1 MANQKADVDQVCSE
15 YAAKF
20 QVLADPLR
28 LKMLLLLRDGEK
40 CVCDIMEV
48 LQIKQPLASY
58 HLKMMVDQ
66 GILHK
71 RKKGTWNYY
80 EMATDIEAWIQNC
93 CSWITS
99 EDIADGCKCCQTD
112 TNTVTTKV

>member
-1 MANQKADVDQVCSE
+1 MVSHISEDVDLVCVE

-28 LKMLLLLRDGEK
+28 LKMLLFLRDGEK
-40 CVCDIMEV
+40 CVCDIVEV

-71 RKKGTWNYY
+71 RKEGTWNYY
-80 EMATDIEAWIQNC
+80 RMATDIEGWIQNC
-93 CSWITS
+93 CTWITT
-99 EDIADGCKCCQTD
+99 EDLTGKCTRCQGGLI
-112 TNTVTTKV
+112 